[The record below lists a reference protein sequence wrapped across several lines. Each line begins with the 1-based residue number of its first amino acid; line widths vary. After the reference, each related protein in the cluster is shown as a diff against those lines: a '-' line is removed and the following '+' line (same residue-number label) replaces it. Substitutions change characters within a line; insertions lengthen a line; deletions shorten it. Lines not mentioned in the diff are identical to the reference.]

1 MGWVGELLS
10 VVLYVELVE
19 SWRAKTQKTQCFPAQ
34 V

>member
-10 VVLYVELVE
+10 VVLYVE
-19 SWRAKTQKTQCFPAQ
+19 SWRAKTHKTQCFPAQ